1 MSTIATPTV
10 GAVYNF
16 KFQTEYSNFNGTY
29 KVTGIMSYDEYLS
42 NDGDIVSD
50 FFTPNNQQA
59 VADDEIAN
67 VRQSVIMKLDPPDE
81 DDDGISKYAPL
92 CYVSETPDFNVK
104 KYQKFGMITYIGI
117 CEDPD
122 VFNFMK
128 NTVTEAVESTFGIT
142 PEPMFVVTGE
152 EWLTETEYNNVLKER
167 DDSKKKVL
175 NYYSE
180 NLRLQK
186 ELSQYKTKLNEYEK
200 LIINLQ
206 TQITNLK
213 S

>member
-16 KFQTEYSNFNGTY
+16 KFDTDYTSFNGTY
-29 KVTGIMSYDEYLS
+29 KVDGIMSYDEYLA
-42 NDGDIVSD
+42 NGGDIVSD
-50 FFTPNNQQA
+50 FFEPNNQQA
-59 VADDEIAN
+59 AADTEIIK
-67 VRQSVIMKLDPPDE
+67 VRQSVIMKLESPN
-81 DDDGISKYAPL
+81 DDDDTPSRYAPL

-117 CEDPD
+117 CEDPALFD
-122 VFNFMK
+122 FMK
-128 NTVTEAVESTFGIT
+128 STVTDAVEASFGIS
-142 PEPMFVVTGE
+142 PQPMFVVTGE
-152 EWLTETEYNNVLKER
+152 QWLTDTEYNDVLKSR
-167 DDSKKKVL
+167 DNTKKKVL

-180 NLRLQK
+180 NLRLEK
-186 ELSQYKTKLNEYEK
+186 ELSQLKTKINEYEK

-206 TQITNLK
+206 TQVNNLK